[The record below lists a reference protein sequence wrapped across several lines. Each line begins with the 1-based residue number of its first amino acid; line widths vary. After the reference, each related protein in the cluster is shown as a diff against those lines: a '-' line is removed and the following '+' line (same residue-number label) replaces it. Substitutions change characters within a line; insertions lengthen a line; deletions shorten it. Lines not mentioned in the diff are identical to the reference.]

1 MDIKR
6 CKGMLSAATKRST
19 STSVVFTQ
27 MTRLLYFLLLL
38 PVVLPAQIAPAA
50 SAVLDKDAVHEI
62 RLTFKQAN
70 WYDLLTTDYDQ
81 YPDNTPYREASLVW
95 GQYKFD
101 TVGVR
106 FKGNSSYRGATTKK
120 KPFRIKLNEFVKGQK
135 IDSMASF
142 GLSNGWS
149 DPSFV
154 REKPYYEMAAA
165 LGMPA
170 SRSNFAALYINDEY
184 WGLYILG
191 EIVNGDFL
199 TNHFGKG
206 NDGGNLYKASDPGA
220 NLAYAGEDPTAY
232 QALFSK
238 ESNETA
244 NDWTDLIE
252 LARVFDQTPIADL
265 PARLDS
271 LIDVDSFLTAL
282 ALDNMTVNLDSYVGM
297 AQNYYLYRRPSDQKW
312 VWIVWDPSLAF
323 GALAQGLSVQQMK
336 NLALEWVQSTATGA
350 GGGGGIGGRAT
361 TRPIASKLWQVPAYQ
376 QRYRTIYRG
385 VVDKVMV
392 PSQVVSRM
400 NALRDLIR
408 PWVQKDTQKLVTIEQ
423 FEAAMTADATSGAA
437 GPGGAP
443 GGGGLGGA
451 PGLQPFIEGRVAS
464 IKALLDSQIPLTI
477 SATPASLFVAQTAA
491 ASSPASQ
498 NVALAFSD
506 AAKSATF
513 TATSSASWIT
523 AGTPSGTLPAT
534 LRISAAAAGL
544 GAGTYSGAVAIAVS
558 GATNSPLSIPV
569 TMAVTSTPSLVAN
582 PASLTLT
589 SFGGG
594 GPGGPGAANNTQSI
608 YVASTAGASPF
619 TVTINDTTCGNFLS
633 VSPTS
638 GTTPATLTVTAS
650 PSTNA
655 SACTGKVNVAS
666 TGLASATIP
675 VSLTVPTGPGGQP
688 QSGITALVSSA
699 SYASGPVSPGN
710 IVTIFGTNIGPA
722 SLASGTFTGGQ
733 LATTAGGVQVTFDGT
748 PAPVLYA
755 RSNQVGVIVP
765 FEVAGKTQTSV
776 QLTVDGRPAPPIQQP
791 VSPTSPGIYTTA
803 STGTGQASVI
813 NQTGA
818 VNAANAPAAKGSVV
832 AIYITGAGQL
842 TPTSKTGALGAAT
855 QSIAALV
862 TVTIGGQQATVQYA
876 GAAPGSVQ
884 GLYQI
889 NAIVPEN
896 APTGSVAL
904 QLTAGGASAQ
914 TAVTMYV
921 Q

>member
-1 MDIKR
+1 
-6 CKGMLSAATKRST
+6 
-19 STSVVFTQ
+19 
-27 MTRLLYFLLLL
+27 MTRRLFFLLL
-38 PVVLPAQIAPAA
+38 PVVLPAQIAPPA

-70 WYDLLTTDYDQ
+70 WFDLLTTDYDQ

-135 IDSMASF
+135 IDSMSSF
-142 GLSNGWS
+142 GLSNGWN

-206 NDGGNLYKASDPGA
+206 NDGGNLYKATDPGA
-220 NLAYAGEDPTAY
+220 NLAYAGEDPAAY
-232 QALFSK
+232 QTLFSK

-252 LARVFDQTPIADL
+252 LARVFNQTPIADL
-265 PARLDS
+265 PAKLDS

-282 ALDNMTVNLDSYVGM
+282 ALDNMTVNLDSYVGL

-336 NLALEWVQSTATGA
+336 NLPLEWVQSTAT
-350 GGGGGIGGRAT
+350 
-361 TRPIASKLWQVPAYQ
+361 RPVAAKLWQVPAYKL
-376 QRYRTIYRG
+376 RYRTIYRNM
-385 VVDKVMV
+385 VDKVMA

-423 FEAAMTADATSGAA
+423 FEAAMTADATSAG

-443 GGGGLGGA
+443 A
-451 PGLQPFIEGRVAS
+451 LQPFIEGRVAS
-464 IKALLDSQIPLTI
+464 IKALLDSQTPLTI
-477 SATPASLFVAQTAA
+477 SATPASLFLAQTAG

-498 NVALAFSD
+498 NVALALSD

-513 TATSSASWIT
+513 TATSSASWID
-523 AGTPSGTLPAT
+523 AGTPGGTLPAT

-544 GAGTYSGAVAIAVS
+544 GAGTYSGAVTIAVS

-569 TMAVTSTPSLVAN
+569 TMAVTSVPSLVAN

-589 SFGGG
+589 SFGAGG
-594 GPGGPGAANNTQSI
+594 LGQSI
-608 YVASTAGASPF
+608 FVASTAGASPF

-666 TGLASATIP
+666 TGLASAAIP
-675 VSLTVPTGPGGQP
+675 VSLTVPNGPGGPP

-699 SYASGPVSPGN
+699 SYASGPVSPGS
-710 IVTIFGTNIGPA
+710 IVTIFGTNIGPV

-748 PAPVLYA
+748 LAPVLYA

-776 QLTVDGRPAPPIQQP
+776 QLTVDRRPAPPIQQP
-791 VSPTSPGIYTTA
+791 VTPTSPGIYTTA
-803 STGTGQASVI
+803 SNGTGQASVI

-818 VNAANAPAAKGSVV
+818 HQRGERPRGKGLGGRHLHHRRRPADPDIQDRSARRRHAVHRRISHRNHRRPAGYC
-832 AIYITGAGQL
+832 AIRRRCTRL
-842 TPTSKTGALGAAT
+842 C
-855 QSIAALV
+855 
-862 TVTIGGQQATVQYA
+862 
-876 GAAPGSVQ
+876 PGPLPDQ
-884 GLYQI
+884 RHRPRDRAHRQRR
-889 NAIVPEN
+889 P
-896 APTGSVAL
+896 
-904 QLTAGGASAQ
+904 SAHRGRRLRTDRRHHVRPQ
-914 TAVTMYV
+914 
-921 Q
+921 